1 MPRSPITTA
10 WKVSAFS
17 GGAEEA
23 RRGLPARRGDHD
35 AVPRSEAHLLGYGF
49 DPQDP
54 ELAATLFSL
63 RQIRDVGVHSI
74 AGSLRRIGT
83 NHPVNGEDGPSA
95 SAAPH
100 GRLEIGDAI
109 ALIHRAGGRAFWA
122 HPLLYEADL
131 AQLGGCVAELKGKGL
146 DGLEAIYASFSDE
159 QRADLRRLAQEHDL
173 LVSAGTD
180 FHAVHGV
187 GSPTYVID
195 MPRTTGFR
203 CALRCSTAQPLPRT
217 HLIWNSLRR
226 RIAQRRRIRP
236 PNRITSSAVR
246 TGCASCCLRP
256 SPRCSFWPR
265 SGASSCLR
273 SSRVCWNASAN

>member
-1 MPRSPITTA
+1 M
-10 WKVSAFS
+10 
-17 GGAEEA
+17 
-23 RRGLPARRGDHD
+23 
-35 AVPRSEAHLLGYGF
+35 
-49 DPQDP
+49 
-54 ELAATLFSL
+54 
-63 RQIRDVGVHSI
+63 GVHSI

-256 SPRCSFWPR
+256 SPRCSFGRDLGVILPSFEQSLLERKRELIRELTNSPGASLHRTNATSRTACSPAKRRSPSPLPR
-265 SGASSCLR
+265 SRRCATAPKGWTISGSRTC
-273 SSRVCWNASAN
+273 SRV